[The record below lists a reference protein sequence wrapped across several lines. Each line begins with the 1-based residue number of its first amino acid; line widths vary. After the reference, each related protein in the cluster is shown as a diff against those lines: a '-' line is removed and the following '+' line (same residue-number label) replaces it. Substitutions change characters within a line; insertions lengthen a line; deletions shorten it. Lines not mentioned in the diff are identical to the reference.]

1 MIDLP
6 TLLVVVFLYGG
17 NVYQEVQI
25 APSKEACMEVVKNI
39 KTVLPKAIGGI
50 PDAYTAS
57 CVTMKPF
64 TRDS

>member
-1 MIDLP
+1 MPDLP
-6 TLLVVVFLYGG
+6 TLLIVIFLYGG
-17 NVYQEVQI
+17 NVYQEVSV
-25 APSKEACMEVVKNI
+25 APSKEACVAVVKNI
-39 KTVLPKAIGGI
+39 KDILPKAIGGI

>member
-6 TLLVVVFLYGG
+6 TLLIVIFLYGG
-17 NVYQEVQI
+17 NVYQEVQV
-25 APSKEACMEVVKNI
+25 APSKEACMDVVKNI
-39 KTVLPKAIGGI
+39 KTIIPKAIGGI
-50 PDAYTAS
+50 PEAYTAT